1 VLRELVRNRLSGLRG
16 RLLLPV
22 TGRLDTLDARLGS
35 VDARL
40 VQLGCR
46 LDQIELD
53 VETTGARAA
62 ALTEQSLG
70 FTETTSRVA
79 QRVDEIERLLGPP
92 AAEP

>member
-1 VLRELVRNRLSGLRG
+1 MLRQLVRNRLSALRG
-16 RLLLPV
+16 RLWRPV
-22 TGRLDTLDARLGS
+22 TGRLDALDTRLGS

-46 LDQIELD
+46 LDQIEVD

-70 FTETTSRVA
+70 FTEITRRVA
-79 QRVDEIERLLGPP
+79 QRAEEIERLLGAP